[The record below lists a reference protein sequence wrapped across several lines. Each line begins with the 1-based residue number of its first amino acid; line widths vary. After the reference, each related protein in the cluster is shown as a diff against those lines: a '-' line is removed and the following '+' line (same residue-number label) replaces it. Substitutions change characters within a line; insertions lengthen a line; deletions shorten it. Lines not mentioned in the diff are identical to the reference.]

1 MVQTAA
7 TVYFGKDKLAEALAL
22 LAEAEQVSWSHHIAG
37 FGFPPTDD
45 IKAIEA
51 AAKPA
56 KIPL

>member
-37 FGFPPTDD
+37 FAFPPADD